1 MYCKTKKKVIETLI
15 ISLFFKYLTVFDVIA
30 DAINDIV
37 FFRYTL
43 NEVLS
48 ALEENDREFS
58 NHSEVAAE
66 ITISILPPEEE
77 GITDEDSDGSDDEIT
92 GDFTHLPRRI
102 LNSTA
107 HTSSEVD
114 IESEKRPPHPKRKK
128 KRQWKTTPPKTQKD
142 LDLPLKFGP
151 KIEEFLNMS
160 ISSPMDAFLYLFS
173 SELVDQIIFQSKLY
187 AEQRGRSQPFTLSK
201 EEFLTFV
208 GILVLSG
215 YAPVPYRRLFWSNAP
230 DVHNDLVAQSMRR
243 NKFEAI
249 LQNLHFA
256 DNTKIDSDRY
266 YKIRPLFTE
275 LNKSFKLLA
284 PTPSLSIDESMIK
297 YYGKHSTKQFIR
309 GKPIRFGFKLFSM
322 ASPAGYLYHAEPYCG
337 SDTQLHHPSFGLGGN
352 VVLTLAQVCD
362 VPEGSKLFF
371 DNWFTSLQLL
381 DELKSD
387 GIGATGTIRAD
398 RCCGAPL
405 NEKKELQRLVR
416 GSASYASDGSNVIV
430 RWYDNAVVSVATNCF
445 VNDSIK
451 AAPRWSRKERKKV
464 LVSMPEMIHSY
475 NRNMGGVDL
484 FDQFI
489 ANYRIKIRSKKW
501 WWPFFSWSIDACI
514 VNGWL
519 LYQSIKTGSLSLLD
533 FRREV
538 AQQLLK

>member
-15 ISLFFKYLTVFDVIA
+15 TSLFFKYLTVFDVIA

-58 NHSEVAAE
+58 NHSKVAAE

-92 GDFTHLPRRI
+92 GDFTHLPKRI

-114 IESEKRPPHPKRKK
+114 IESEKRPLLPKRKK

-142 LDLPLKFGP
+142 LDLQPKFSP

-187 AEQRGRSQPFTLSK
+187 AEQRGQSQPFTLSK

-230 DVHNDLVAQSMRR
+230 DVHNNLVAQSMRR

-249 LQNLHFA
+249 L
-256 DNTKIDSDRY
+256 
-266 YKIRPLFTE
+266 
-275 LNKSFKLLA
+275 
-284 PTPSLSIDESMIK
+284 
-297 YYGKHSTKQFIR
+297 
-309 GKPIRFGFKLFSM
+309 
-322 ASPAGYLYHAEPYCG
+322 
-337 SDTQLHHPSFGLGGN
+337 
-352 VVLTLAQVCD
+352 
-362 VPEGSKLFF
+362 
-371 DNWFTSLQLL
+371 
-381 DELKSD
+381 
-387 GIGATGTIRAD
+387 
-398 RCCGAPL
+398 
-405 NEKKELQRLVR
+405 
-416 GSASYASDGSNVIV
+416 
-430 RWYDNAVVSVATNCF
+430 
-445 VNDSIK
+445 
-451 AAPRWSRKERKKV
+451 
-464 LVSMPEMIHSY
+464 
-475 NRNMGGVDL
+475 
-484 FDQFI
+484 
-489 ANYRIKIRSKKW
+489 
-501 WWPFFSWSIDACI
+501 
-514 VNGWL
+514 
-519 LYQSIKTGSLSLLD
+519 
-533 FRREV
+533 
-538 AQQLLK
+538 